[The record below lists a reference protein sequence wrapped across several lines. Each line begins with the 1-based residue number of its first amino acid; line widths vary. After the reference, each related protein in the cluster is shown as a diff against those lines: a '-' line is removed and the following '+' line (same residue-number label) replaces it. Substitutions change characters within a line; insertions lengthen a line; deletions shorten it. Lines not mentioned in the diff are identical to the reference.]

1 MRVFRNK
8 NGDMTGLCGRSVPI
22 LSICWS
28 GSDRSN
34 GIRVGTFSELLHFI
48 PHSVRSCAMIC
59 SAGRHPMGTIA
70 NIRSFSPH
78 FVRSCAMI
86 CSADRHPMGMIA
98 NIRSFSPHS
107 VRSSAMICSEDR
119 HPMGMIANDQSFSP
133 HCTRKAA
140 IGIAGRSRYI
150 RTGRDAARPKAPS
163 LPSHDRRTSA
173 LHEGS
178 RPDPS

>member
-1 MRVFRNK
+1 MNGDDLSEISRLSPFLVRSSVFMRVFRNK
-8 NGDMTGLCGRSVPI
+8 NGDMTGLFGKSVPI

-48 PHSVRSCAMIC
+48 PHSVRS
-59 SAGRHPMGTIA
+59 S
-70 NIRSFSPH
+70 
-78 FVRSCAMI
+78 AMI